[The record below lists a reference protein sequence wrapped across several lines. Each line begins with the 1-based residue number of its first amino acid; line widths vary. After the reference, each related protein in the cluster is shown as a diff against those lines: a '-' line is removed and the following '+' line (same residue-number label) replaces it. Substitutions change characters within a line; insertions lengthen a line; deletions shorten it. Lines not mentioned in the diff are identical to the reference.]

1 MRVDES
7 RSESIPSFH
16 STRFN
21 MNHRLLLSLS
31 LFVGFVALTT
41 GTALAQTDRL
51 YPNEGDAE
59 IGKIKSIAREG
70 VVITVGGKDKAFAS
84 GDIRRI
90 LFQGD
95 PPELT
100 RAREFVMDGQFDQ
113 AADELKQIDFSKVS
127 RNDIKADGQ
136 FYLALSRGEMA
147 LAGQGDLAAASTAV
161 LNFIRQN
168 SDSYHF
174 YSATRLLGDLAKALG
189 NYEKAAQFYGF
200 MLKSR
205 STDIQV
211 EAVYRGG
218 TVKLAANDLAGA
230 KTEFGKVIGVKA
242 TSGEMK
248 RFQTLAQASMAV
260 VTAKEGKSKEAIE
273 MVNKLIKKLNPT
285 DTATAAKIYNALGA
299 SQLAAGNDEDA
310 LLAYLHTQL
319 MYSMHA
325 ESHVEALKQLAELWT
340 KVGKPDRA
348 AQVRGEL
355 QQRYP
360 GLSG

>member
-1 MRVDES
+1 
-7 RSESIPSFH
+7 
-16 STRFN
+16 
-21 MNHRLLLSLS
+21 MNHRSYLSFLLAVVL
-31 LFVGFVALTT
+31 VALTT
-41 GTALAQTDRL
+41 ATASAQTDRL
-51 YPNEGDAE
+51 YPNEGDAV

-70 VVITVGGKDKAFAS
+70 VVITAGGKDKAFPS

-100 RAREFVMDGQFDQ
+100 RAREFVVDGQFDQ
-113 AADELKQIDFSKVS
+113 AADELKQMDFSKIS
-127 RNDIKADGQ
+127 RKDIKADAQ

-147 LAGQGDLAAASTAV
+147 LAGQGDLAAASTAALGFV
-161 LNFIRQN
+161 KQN

-174 YSATRLLGDLAKALG
+174 YSATRLLGDLAKALK
-189 NYEKAAQFYGF
+189 NYEKAAQFYGY

-211 EAVYRGG
+211 EAVYRSG
-218 TVKLAANDLAGA
+218 TVKLAANDVAGA
-230 KTEFGKVIGVKA
+230 KADFGKVMGIKA
-242 TSGEMK
+242 TSAEMK
-248 RFQTLAQASMAV
+248 RFQTLAEASLAV
-260 VTAKEGKSKEAIE
+260 VTAKEGKGNEAIG
-273 MVNKLIKKLNPT
+273 MVNKLIKTLNPT

-340 KVGKPDRA
+340 KIGKPDRA
-348 AQVRGEL
+348 AQARGEL